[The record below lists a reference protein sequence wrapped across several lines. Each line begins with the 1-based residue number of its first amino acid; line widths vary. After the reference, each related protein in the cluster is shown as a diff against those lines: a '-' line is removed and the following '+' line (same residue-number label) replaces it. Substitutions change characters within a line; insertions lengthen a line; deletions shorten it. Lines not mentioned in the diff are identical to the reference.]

1 MRMKLVAASALALGM
16 MTSLSY
22 AQSNPTPNNMSGDKP
37 MGQGAGGGANGDIQN
52 RTGTNEPVVVDPS
65 ATNSTMGT
73 NTNTTGTVDRS
84 RCPDRAAPGAV
95 DTQGGN
101 SGASVSDACP
111 DNAQ

>member
-1 MRMKLVAASALALGM
+1 MKILAASLLAFGM
-16 MTSLSY
+16 MTSVSS
-22 AQSNPTPNNMSGDKP
+22 AQSNPTPNNMSGDKNIE
-37 MGQGAGGGANGDIQN
+37 QGAGGGANGDIQN
-52 RTGTNEPVVVDPS
+52 RTGTSEPVVVDPS
-65 ATNSTMGT
+65 ATNSTLGT

-84 RCPDRAAPGAV
+84 RCPDRAGPGAV